1 MNSIAVKM
9 EQNKKDIKALNLA
22 LSSRKMAR
30 TQRKH
35 YLPDLAPE
43 YILQA
48 IETPLSDSIHITVQ
62 SMIKGLNV
70 SITDMLRTDHADM
83 YNTIWPKLSLTLQ
96 VVDKL
101 TAMVVQEDSRSG

>member
-9 EQNKKDIKALNLA
+9 EQNKNDIKALNLA

-35 YLPDLAPE
+35 YPDLAPE